1 MDFDDSPSEATFR
14 ARVRVWLAAQA
25 PAVLHNAL
33 VASAAQTT
41 SSVHLPHLPGTD
53 AVAESKDWQ
62 ARKAAG
68 GWACIHWP
76 VDCGGQGS
84 SAMERVIWQ
93 QEEGAYAQLSHLFVI
108 GHGMAG
114 PTVIAHGNEAQQQRY
129 LAPIVSGAEVWC
141 QLFSEPSGGSD
152 LAGLRT
158 RARREGTDD
167 GEGWLIDGQKIW
179 TTHAHLA
186 DFGLLLA
193 RTDPSVAKHA
203 GLTMF
208 VIDMKAPGVEVRRIR
223 QMTGERHFSEVFFS
237 GARVPDSQR
246 IGPVGGGWKVALTT
260 LMNERLHLAAAIPTG
275 VPELFDLCCELQT
288 PEGRPIDDPAV
299 RARLATWVARSRGL
313 QWTMAR
319 TMSALSSGNPPG
331 PENSVGKLV
340 AGAMAQEVCAFAL
353 DLLGPAGAVI
363 EDGPARRSFQKM
375 LLSAPAI
382 RVGGGT
388 AEIQRNILAEQVL
401 GLPADP
407 RADKGLPFN
416 QIPSGR
422 S

>member
-1 MDFDDSPSEATFR
+1 MDFDDSPAEAAFR
-14 ARVRVWLAAQA
+14 ARARAWLCASA
-25 PAVLHNAL
+25 PADLREDL
-33 VASAAQTT
+33 IASAAQTT
-41 SSVHLPHLPGTD
+41 SSVHLPHLVGRD
-53 AVAESKDWQ
+53 AATESKAWQ
-62 ARKAAG
+62 ARKAAD

-76 VDCGGQGS
+76 AAHGGRGAS
-84 SAMERVIWQ
+84 PIERVIWQ
-93 QEEGAYAQLSHLFVI
+93 QEEGAYAQLSHLFVV

-114 PTVIAHGNEAQQQRY
+114 PTLITHGTEAQKQRW
-129 LAPIVSGAEVWC
+129 LRPIVSGEEVWC

-158 RARREGTDD
+158 RAQREGD
-167 GEGWLIDGQKIW
+167 GWRVDGQKIW

-186 DFGLLLA
+186 DLGLLLA
-193 RTDPSVAKHA
+193 RTDATVAKHE

-208 VIDMKAPGVEVRRIR
+208 AIDMRSPGVEVRRIR
-223 QMTGERHFSEVFFS
+223 SMTGERHFSEVFFS
-237 GARVPDSQR
+237 GARVPDAQR

-260 LMNERLHLAAAIPTG
+260 LMHERLHLAAAIPTG

-288 PEGRPIDDPAV
+288 HDGRPIDDPAV
-299 RARLATWVARSRGL
+299 RTRLATWVARSRGL

-319 TMSALSSGNPPG
+319 TLSALSSGKPPG
-331 PENSVGKLV
+331 PENSIGKLV
-340 AGAMAQEVCAFAL
+340 AGELAQEVCAFAL

-363 EDGPARRSFQKM
+363 EDGHTARSFQKM

-401 GLPADP
+401 GLPADL
-407 RADKGLPFN
+407 RVDKGLPFN
-416 QIPSGR
+416 RIPTSR
-422 S
+422 N

>member
-1 MDFDDSPSEATFR
+1 MDFDDSPYEAAFR
-14 ARVRVWLAAQA
+14 AQARDWLAAHA
-25 PAVLHNAL
+25 PAALHDAL
-33 VASAAQTT
+33 AASAAQTT
-41 SSVHLPHLPGTD
+41 SSVNLPHLRGLD
-53 AVAESKDWQ
+53 EVAESKAWQ
-62 ARKAAG
+62 ARKAAD

-76 VDCGGQGS
+76 ADYGGRGAS
-84 SAMERVIWQ
+84 PIERVVWQ
-93 QEEGAYAQLSHLFVI
+93 QEEGAYSQLSHLFVV

-114 PTVIAHGNEAQQQRY
+114 PTLITHGTEAQKRRW
-129 LAPIVSGAEVWC
+129 LPPIVSGTEVWC

-158 RARREGTDD
+158 RAQRDGDD
-167 GEGWLIDGQKIW
+167 WIVDGQKIW

-186 DFGLLLA
+186 DLGLMLA
-193 RTDPSVAKHA
+193 RTDPTVAKHE

-208 VIDMKAPGVEVRRIR
+208 AIDMRAPGVEVRRIR
-223 QMTGERHFSEVFFS
+223 SMTGERHFSEVFFS
-237 GARVPDSQR
+237 GARVLDAQR

-260 LMNERLHLAAAIPTG
+260 LMNERLQLAAAIPTG

-299 RARLATWVARSRGL
+299 RIRLATWVARSRGL

-319 TMSALSSGNPPG
+319 TLSALSNGKPPG
-331 PENSVGKLV
+331 PENSIGKLV
-340 AGAMAQEVCAFAL
+340 AGELAQEVCTLAL
-353 DLLGPAGAVI
+353 DLLGPAGSVVEAG
-363 EDGPARRSFQKM
+363 DARRSFQKM

-401 GLPADP
+401 GLPADI
-407 RADKGLPFN
+407 RADKGVPFN
-416 QIPSGR
+416 RIPTGR
-422 S
+422 N

>member
-1 MDFDDSPSEATFR
+1 MDFDDSPREALFR
-14 ARVRVWLAAQA
+14 VQARDWLAAHA
-25 PAVLHNAL
+25 PVALHDAL
-33 VASAAQTT
+33 AASAAQTT
-41 SSVHLPHLPGTD
+41 SSVHLPHLPGLD
-53 AVAESKDWQ
+53 EVAESKAWQ
-62 ARKAAG
+62 ARKAAD

-76 VDCGGQGS
+76 ADYGGRGAS
-84 SAMERVIWQ
+84 PIERVIWQ
-93 QEEGAYAQLSHLFVI
+93 QEEGVYAQLSHLFVV

-114 PTVIAHGNEAQQQRY
+114 PTLITHGTEAQKQRW
-129 LAPIVSGAEVWC
+129 LPPIVSGAEVWC

-158 RARREGTDD
+158 RAQRAGDD
-167 GEGWLIDGQKIW
+167 WVVDGQKIW

-186 DFGLLLA
+186 DLGLLLA
-193 RTDPSVAKHA
+193 RTDPTVAKHE

-208 VIDMKAPGVEVRRIR
+208 AIDMRDHGVEVRRIR

-237 GARVPDSQR
+237 GAQVPDAQR

-288 PEGRPIDDPAV
+288 HEGRPIDDPAV
-299 RARLATWVARSRGL
+299 RTRLATWVARSRGL

-319 TMSALSSGNPPG
+319 TLSALSSGKPPG
-331 PENSVGKLV
+331 PENSIGKLV
-340 AGAMAQEVCAFAL
+340 AGELAQEVCAFAL
-353 DLLGPAGAVI
+353 DLLGPAGAAV
-363 EDGPARRSFQKM
+363 EDGEARRSFQKM

-401 GLPADP
+401 GLPADL

-416 QIPSGR
+416 RIPTGR
-422 S
+422 G

>member
-1 MDFDDSPSEATFR
+1 MDFDDSPSEVAFR
-14 ARVRVWLAAQA
+14 AQASAWLTANA
-25 PAVLHNAL
+25 PAALHDGL

-41 SSVHLPHLPGTD
+41 SSVHLPHLPGKD
-53 AVAESKDWQ
+53 EVAESKAWQ
-62 ARKAAG
+62 ARKAAA

-76 VDCGGQGS
+76 SDCGGRGAS
-84 SAMERVIWQ
+84 PIERVIWQ

-114 PTVIAHGNEAQQQRY
+114 PTLIAHGTGAQKQRW
-129 LAPIVSGAEVWC
+129 LPAIVSGAEVWC

-167 GEGWLIDGQKIW
+167 GEGWFIDGQKIW

-193 RTDPSVAKHA
+193 RTDPTVAKHE

-208 VIDMKAPGVEVRRIR
+208 AIDMRAPGVEVRRIR
-223 QMTGERHFSEVFFS
+223 QMTGERHFSEVFFT
-237 GARVPDSQR
+237 GVRVPDSQR
-246 IGPVGGGWKVALTT
+246 IGPVGGGWKAALTT

-288 PEGRPIDDPAV
+288 SEGRPIDDPAV

-313 QWTMAR
+313 QWTMVR
-319 TMSALSSGNPPG
+319 TMSALSSGKLPG
-331 PENSVGKLV
+331 PENSIGKLV
-340 AGAMAQEVCAFAL
+340 AGAMAQQVCAFAL

-363 EDGPARRSFQKM
+363 GDGPARRSFQRM

-401 GLPADP
+401 GLPADL

>member
-1 MDFDDSPSEATFR
+1 MDFDDSADEALFR
-14 ARVRVWLAAQA
+14 SQARDWLAVHA
-25 PAVLHNAL
+25 PVALHDAL
-33 VASAAQTT
+33 AASAAQTT
-41 SSVHLPHLPGTD
+41 SSVHLPHLPELD
-53 AVAESKDWQ
+53 EVAESKDWQ
-62 ARKAAG
+62 GRKAAH

-76 VDCGGQGS
+76 AEYGGR
-84 SAMERVIWQ
+84 SASPIERVVWQ
-93 QEEGAYAQLSHLFVI
+93 QEEGAYAQLSNLFVV

-114 PTVIAHGNEAQQQRY
+114 PTLITHGTEAQKQRW
-129 LAPIVSGAEVWC
+129 LRPIVSGEEVWC

-158 RARREGTDD
+158 RAQREGD
-167 GEGWLIDGQKIW
+167 GWRVDGQKIW

-186 DFGLLLA
+186 DLGLLLA
-193 RTDPSVAKHA
+193 RTDATVAKHE

-208 VIDMKAPGVEVRRIR
+208 AIDMRSPGVEVRRIR
-223 QMTGERHFSEVFFS
+223 SMTGERHFSEVFFS
-237 GARVPDSQR
+237 GARVPDAQR

-260 LMNERLHLAAAIPTG
+260 LMHERLHLAAAIPTG

-288 PEGRPIDDPAV
+288 HDGRPIDDPAV
-299 RARLATWVARSRGL
+299 RTRLATWVARSRGL

-319 TMSALSSGNPPG
+319 TLSALSSGKPPG
-331 PENSVGKLV
+331 PENSIGKLV
-340 AGAMAQEVCAFAL
+340 AGELAQEVCAFAL

-363 EDGPARRSFQKM
+363 GEGDAARSFQKM

-401 GLPADP
+401 GLPADL
-407 RADKGLPFN
+407 RVDKGLPFN
-416 QIPSGR
+416 RIPTSR
-422 S
+422 N